1 MKNFPFFNTLF
12 LLLATLQ
19 IDFFCIVQVH
29 TSKEMQNR
37 NTNRERQEI
46 QVHTNTEIE
55 VHTNKEIQ
63 MHTNKEIQMQKLFL

>member
-1 MKNFPFFNTLF
+1 
-12 LLLATLQ
+12 
-19 IDFFCIVQVH
+19 
-29 TSKEMQNR
+29 MQNR

-63 MHTNKEIQMQKLFL
+63 MHTNKEIEMQILFL